1 MMTRHGQ
8 QVLGGTQVHPKQLTE
23 ALMAASGAEVVV
35 ARVTGGRCR
44 EGRVEG
50 VEVEGGRFIPGDV
63 VVLCMGPWTGCS
75 L

>member
-1 MMTRHGQ
+1 M
-8 QVLGGTQVHPKQLTE
+8 HPKQLTE
-23 ALMAASGAEVVV
+23 ALMAASGAEVVL

-63 VVLCMGPWTGCS
+63 VVLCMGVLLGENEIGNCTPFFDNT
-75 L
+75 